1 MPVGTVI
8 KGGDTVARLK
18 LGLREELHIPT
29 DSDGA
34 DVLLFEI
41 ILKPASKHNPHIV
54 CHEPWPPPPARSLP
68 PPRPSPPPLA
78 SPPPPSPPPGF
89 AADDKTCSLGGE
101 MRHSFL
107 RRRGGGA
114 LRGRA
119 RAVGAGRRRE
129 RRLDSGDLEAP
140 EAGVTSQVTVV
151 SPITSAA
158 TTPRRRSASSLGR

>member
-34 DVLLFEI
+34 DVLLEI

-54 CHEPWPPPPARSLP
+54 CHEPWPSPPPARSPP
-68 PPRPSPPPLA
+68 PPRPSPPPTA

-89 AADDKTCSLGGE
+89 VADSETCSLGG
-101 MRHSFL
+101 RCATSL
-107 RRRGGGA
+107 PTAAGRWCASRSSPRGGS
-114 LRGRA
+114 RA
-119 RAVGAGRRRE
+119 P
-129 RRLDSGDLEAP
+129 S
-140 EAGVTSQVTVV
+140 
-151 SPITSAA
+151 
-158 TTPRRRSASSLGR
+158 